1 MSNGSRELVF
11 HTTGAFIT
19 DLARDWFWE
28 EKKPWPVIEEL
39 LLACMCG
46 TDKPKEE
53 LVKLA
58 REIVCGSKQFI
69 GRTDDG
75 SYAMVDDDKELLA
88 KYQASWAGRLK
99 STEAALNEIEQKFF
113 QLADYLIDSGY
124 GRLLRMSGVSG
135 EEDEP
140 DMSDELK
147 SYLEQSTLEK
157 RGFEDNYGWLDPG
170 GSFYPVDWGEHQ
182 GWAYRKARQMGW
194 IQDSALHTG
203 QDGDILV
210 QHGWVL
216 LHSPSMGV
224 ASVTASD
231 EKPLTKAQREFMF
244 SYYSD
249 RGKPELARKYFL
261 DA

>member
-1 MSNGSRELVF
+1 MSNSRRELVF
-11 HTTGAFIT
+11 HTTGVFIT
-19 DLARDWFWE
+19 TLARDWFWE
-28 EKKPWPVIEEL
+28 EKRPWPVVEEL

-46 TDKPKEE
+46 TDKTKAE
-53 LVKLA
+53 LIKLA
-58 REIVCGSKQFI
+58 REVVCGSKQFI
-69 GRTDDG
+69 GRTDDD
-75 SYAMVDDDKELLA
+75 SYAMVDDDKDLLA
-88 KYQASWAGRLK
+88 QYQASWADKLK
-99 STEAALNEIEQKFF
+99 STEAALDEMEQKFF

-124 GRLLRMSGVSG
+124 GRLLRLSGVSS
-135 EEDEP
+135 EDEEL

-147 SYLEQSTLEK
+147 SYLEQSKLEK
-157 RGFEDNYGWLDPG
+157 QGFEDNYGWLDPSG
-170 GSFYPVDWGEHQ
+170 CFYPVDWGRHQ
-182 GWAYRKARQMGW
+182 SWAYQKARQMGW
-194 IQDSALHTG
+194 IKDSDLRTG

-224 ASVTASD
+224 AAVTSSN
-231 EKPLTKAQREFMF
+231 EKALTKAQREFLF